1 MGPIRRAF
9 TLVELL
15 VAVGIIAILIGLLLP
30 SLAKARRAG
39 QIVHCSSNLR
49 QMGIAFTFYAAAHRD
64 VYPAA
69 QDWVMTAPDYI
80 TLWMGMGYRPLLE
93 PFISRSTGRPSAF
106 FICPADQRSL
116 TDGSRITYAYSMCFY
131 RSPDEIDSAY
141 TDYKEQYKPIAPA
154 TTLRPPAAQKLT
166 SVRFP
171 SQKIL
176 AGEFYCQHD
185 TLAGDMGWW
194 DARGNR
200 TFLFAD
206 GHVELLN
213 ASQIQLGR
221 DGFPDPNVTIHGVHG
236 FDIR

>member
-1 MGPIRRAF
+1 MDRMRRAF
-9 TLVELL
+9 TLVELR
-15 VAVGIIAILIGLLLP
+15 VVMGIIAILMGLLLP

-39 QIVHCSSNLR
+39 QIVQCSSNLR
-49 QMGIAFTFYAAAHRD
+49 QLGIAFTFYAAAHRD

-69 QDWVMTAPDYI
+69 QDPVMTDPYK

-93 PFISRSTGRPSAF
+93 PFLSGSTGRPSAF
-106 FICPADQRSL
+106 ICPADRRGL
-116 TDGSRITYAYSMCFY
+116 TDDSSITYAYSMCFY
-131 RSPDEIDSAY
+131 RSGEEIDSAY
-141 TDYKEQYKPIAPA
+141 TNYTEQYLPVAPA
-154 TTLRPPAAQKLT
+154 TTLRPPMAQKLS

-176 AGEFYCQHD
+176 AGEFYCHHD
-185 TLAGDMGWW
+185 TLTGDMGWW
-194 DARGNR
+194 DTRGNR

-221 DGFPDPNVTIHGVHG
+221 DGLPDPNVTIHGVKG
-236 FDIR
+236 IDIR

>member
-1 MGPIRRAF
+1 MHRMRRAF

-15 VAVGIIAILIGLLLP
+15 VVVGIIAILIGLLLP
-30 SLAKARRAG
+30 SLTKARRAA
-39 QIVHCSSNLR
+39 QIVQCSSNLR
-49 QMGIAFTFYAAAHRD
+49 QMGIAFAFYAAANRD

-69 QDWVMTAPDYI
+69 QDPVMTVPYK
-80 TLWMGMGYRPLLE
+80 TLWMGMGYRPLLD
-93 PFISRSTGRPSAF
+93 PFLSRSTERPSA
-106 FICPADQRSL
+106 FICPADRRGL
-116 TDGSRITYAYSMCFY
+116 PDGSRISYAYSMCFY
-131 RSPDEIDSAY
+131 RSPEEIDSAY
-141 TDYKEQYKPIAPA
+141 THFPEQYLPIAPA
-154 TTLRPPAAQKLT
+154 TTLRPPTAQKLS

-176 AGEFYCQHD
+176 AGEFYCQHE

-194 DARGNR
+194 DARGSR

-206 GHVELLN
+206 GHVRLLN

-221 DGFPDPNVTIHGVHG
+221 DGFPDPNVTVHGVKG